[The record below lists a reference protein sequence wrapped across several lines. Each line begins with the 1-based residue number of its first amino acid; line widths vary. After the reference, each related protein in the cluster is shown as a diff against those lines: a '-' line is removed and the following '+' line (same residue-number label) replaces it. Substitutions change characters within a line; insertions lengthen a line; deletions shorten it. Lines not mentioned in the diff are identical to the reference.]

1 MFCGFGGFGCF
12 CLLFLVVFGRAPLGH
27 PLQFPLISIKVA
39 NVFGS
44 FGCFCFMVFVVFG
57 RSSGARPTISFA
69 VHQICSFLV
78 IYSRGEPKGKVLS
91 ARPRHRLEK
100 QHRDSHLS
108 RPRGLIA
115 FKVYPFAPGEYQK
128 ARFYPLSPGTGGRLS
143 CDPFGPAPGPNCL

>member
-1 MFCGFGGFGCF
+1 MVVLVVFAYCF
-12 CLLFLVVFGRAPLGH
+12 WWFLVGPPWGTPNNFLEFPSRLLVFLVVLVVFASWFSLFLVGP
-27 PLQFPLISIKVA
+27 P
-39 NVFGS
+39 
-44 FGCFCFMVFVVFG
+44 
-57 RSSGARPTISFA
+57 GARPTISFA

-91 ARPRHRLEK
+91 ARPRHRREK

-143 CDPFGPAPGPNCL
+143 CDPFGPAPGANCL

>member
-1 MFCGFGGFGCF
+1 MFLVVLVVFASWFS
-12 CLLFLVVFGRAPLGH
+12 LFLVGP
-27 PLQFPLISIKVA
+27 P
-39 NVFGS
+39 
-44 FGCFCFMVFVVFG
+44 
-57 RSSGARPTISFA
+57 GARPTISFA

-143 CDPFGPAPGPNCL
+143 CDPFGPAPGENTQKENTES